1 MLKNLISFTLVV
13 FIFLFFYFIIREYYS
28 ITNKE
33 KLVINRSN
41 IDKNLIIKTTDLLVL
56 PNDTNSVIEFN
67 NEYKINEK
75 KKNRNFWNLF
85 RKK

>member
-1 MLKNLISFTLVV
+1 MKNLISLILVV

-67 NEYKINEK
+67 NGYKINEK

-85 RKK
+85 KKNE